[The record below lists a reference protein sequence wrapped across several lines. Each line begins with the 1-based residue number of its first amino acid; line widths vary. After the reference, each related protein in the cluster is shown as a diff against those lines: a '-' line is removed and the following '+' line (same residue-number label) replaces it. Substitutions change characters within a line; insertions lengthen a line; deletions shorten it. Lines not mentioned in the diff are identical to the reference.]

1 MPVKKKK
8 AAKKAVVKAPSKKLA
23 ISPMGLENIWEQ
35 SEVCEAWDNLT
46 DKYQTFL
53 LFYIG
58 AGCRNARKTYHEV
71 VDKTASDDVARNG
84 GFMMLTNTNVGI
96 IFDAMRAGR
105 KQVMRQAV
113 EKVYL
118 EATEAIKPIYG
129 KDEDGQPC
137 HIEDIDDH
145 DIRIKA
151 AKEMAKLGGLNEE
164 KDESTTNQINVQ
176 IIQLPEKRSVV

>member
-1 MPVKKKK
+1 MSKK
-8 AAKKAVVKAPSKKLA
+8 AAKKAVVKTPSKELA

-35 SEVCEAWDNLT
+35 SEVCKAWNSLN

-53 LFYIG
+53 LFYISAQG
-58 AGCRNARKTYHEV
+58 GRNGRRAYHEI
-71 VDKTASDDVARNG
+71 VDKTASDEVARNG
-84 GFMMLTNTNVGI
+84 AYIGT

-118 EATEAIKPIYG
+118 DAVEAIKPIYG
-129 KDEDGQPC
+129 KDSEGQPC
-137 HIEDIDDH
+137 HIEDIEDH
-145 DIRIKA
+145 EIRIKA

-164 KDESTTNQINVQ
+164 KSDSTATQINVQ
-176 IIQLPEKRSVV
+176 IIQLPEKREIL